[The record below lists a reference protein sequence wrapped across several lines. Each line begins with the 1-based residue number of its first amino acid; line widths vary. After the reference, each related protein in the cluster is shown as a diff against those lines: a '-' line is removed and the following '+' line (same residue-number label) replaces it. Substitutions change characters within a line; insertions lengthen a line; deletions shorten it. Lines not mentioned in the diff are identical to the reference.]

1 MYVCMYVCMYVLYVC
16 MCCMYVC
23 MYVCMCI
30 AQHNIIITIQM
41 VSLSKVADESLIE
54 D

>member
-1 MYVCMYVCMYVLYVC
+1 MYVY

-23 MYVCMCI
+23 MYVCVCMCI

-41 VSLSKVADESLIE
+41 MSLSKVADESLIN